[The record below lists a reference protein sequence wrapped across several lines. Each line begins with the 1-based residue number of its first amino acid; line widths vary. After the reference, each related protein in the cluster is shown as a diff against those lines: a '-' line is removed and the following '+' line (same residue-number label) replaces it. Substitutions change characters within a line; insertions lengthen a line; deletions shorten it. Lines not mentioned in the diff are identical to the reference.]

1 MHRIAF
7 VFVLLVGMTA
17 GCSERPLPMNA
28 SAGSAGSAGSGG
40 TAGTFVPTRKVDM
53 LFVIDDSSSVR
64 LLQDSLK
71 TNFPTFIQRLMD
83 PPGLP
88 DLRIAIVTSD
98 MGAGDGSIGSC
109 NATGGKN
116 GIFQYTARGSCTATN
131 LAADATYIA
140 DDGTTK
146 NFTGYLPDVF
156 TCIAA
161 VGESGCGFEQEL
173 AAVTRALGA
182 DGKPA
187 PAENQGFLRDDAF
200 LYIAIVTDEDDCSV
214 PPGSGLFDTMS
225 NTHLASPLGPPLSYR
240 CNEFGHLCNGVK
252 PPRLAP
258 NGDVK
263 AKVTLDGCVSAEG
276 SGMLTP
282 VATIVSQLRALKPFP
297 DQQIVVTA
305 IAGPTT
311 PYQVTWRPPITND
324 TGPWPGIEHS
334 CTASDGSVADPAVRL
349 AQWVSAFGPNGL
361 FLSACEDNF
370 GPSLDRMAMLLNQAM
385 SPR

>member
-1 MHRIAF
+1 MAV
-7 VFVLLVGMTA
+7 VFVLLVAVTA
-17 GCSERPLPMNA
+17 GCGGRPLPPNA
-28 SAGSAGSAGSGG
+28 SAGTSGSVGTGG
-40 TAGTFVPTRKVDM
+40 AAGTFVPTRKVDM

-64 LLQDSLK
+64 LLQDNLNR
-71 TNFPTFIQRLMD
+71 NFPTFMQRLMD

-88 DLRIAIVTSD
+88 DLRIAVVTSD
-98 MGAGDGSIGSC
+98 MGAGDGSISGC
-109 NATGGKN
+109 DATGGKN

-131 LAADATYIA
+131 LAAAATYIA

-146 NFTGYLPDVF
+146 NFTGNLPDVF
-156 TCIAA
+156 TCISA

-200 LYIAIVTDEDDCSV
+200 LYVAIVTDEDDCSA

-225 NTHLASPLGPPLSYR
+225 STLLASPLGPPLSYR
-240 CNEFGHLCNGVK
+240 CNEFGHRCNGVK

-258 NGDVK
+258 NGDVN

-305 IAGPTT
+305 IAGPPT
-311 PYQVTWRPPITND
+311 PYQVIWRKPVLND

-334 CTASDGSVADPAVRL
+334 CIASDGSVADPAVRL